1 MPSFVHELI
10 RKDIMAIMI
19 QGADIARIQ
28 EEYYLKTG
36 EELSFKDAVAIY
48 KKGL

>member
-1 MPSFVHELI
+1 MTV
-10 RKDIMAIMI
+10 MI

-36 EELSFKDAVAIY
+36 KELSFKDAVAIY
-48 KKGL
+48 KKGLENDK

>member
-1 MPSFVHELI
+1 
-10 RKDIMAIMI
+10 MAIMI

-36 EELSFKDAVAIY
+36 EELPFKEAVAIY
-48 KKGL
+48 KEGQ

>member
-1 MPSFVHELI
+1 MTVI
-10 RKDIMAIMI
+10 I

-48 KKGL
+48 KKGLENDY

>member
-1 MPSFVHELI
+1 MTT
-10 RKDIMAIMI
+10 MI

-36 EELSFKDAVAIY
+36 EELSFREAVALY
-48 KKGL
+48 KEGA

>member
-1 MPSFVHELI
+1 
-10 RKDIMAIMI
+10 MATMI

-36 EELSFKDAVAIY
+36 EELSFKEAVAIY
-48 KKGL
+48 KEGE